1 MPKTK
6 QDVFDVPQ
14 VEAQEQVEAPK
25 KRRKRKPMTDEQ
37 KKAFSEKMKNA
48 KLAKAQALAEK
59 IIQDR
64 GETPTA
70 KPKASKPKPQESVP
84 VPTQSRASSSV
95 GFDSKHFDN
104 LSNHI
109 QQLNTNLLNLQNY
122 RSKQQIEPK
131 PQAKQSQQKPLSP
144 VEEQPQENIEMKVEP
159 QVEKKVEKK
168 VTIQEPQ
175 QQQVNNRGHPPPVYA
190 SAKPERRKV
199 YNVRTKKY
207 VYV

>member
-14 VEAQEQVEAPK
+14 LETEQQVEAPK

-70 KPKASKPKPQESVP
+70 KPKASKPKAEESVP
-84 VPTQSRASSSV
+84 VVAKPTQSRTTSSV

-109 QQLNTNLLNLQNY
+109 QQLNANLLNLQNY
-122 RSKQQIEPK
+122 RSKQELPKPK
-131 PQAKQSQQKPLSP
+131 PQPKPLSP
-144 VEEQPQENIEMKVEP
+144 VEEQPQENIEMKVEETP
-159 QVEKKVEKK
+159 KVEKK
-168 VTIQEPQ
+168 VTIQEPKQ
-175 QQQVNNRGHPPPVYA
+175 QQHVNNRGHPPPVYA